1 MKVYVNCITSGAELS
16 RDIKE
21 LIPEMNLRR
30 RMSRVVKSG
39 VAAGI
44 ESLLEF
50 GGRAPVDAIV
60 TATGLGC
67 IADSEKFLDGL
78 IANQEQML
86 NPTPFIQSTF
96 NTVGAQIAL
105 LRGLHGYNSTYA
117 HRWTSFE
124 NALTDAALRI
134 GAGLSRAVLV
144 GAFDQTTPSVEKVLQ
159 RLRVAPKGAWGES
172 SVFFVLTAER
182 FDCSVAAITAI
193 RIPAGAPAADD
204 GCPANGWRT
213 GQVPETVEIG
223 SGMSCAAGPGEKM
236 REEKVC
242 RDICIGESGME
253 IKAVRKNTQIEEP
266 GEKESAEN
274 TATGDSRIG
283 EPSAET
289 RAAEGN
295 SAIGGACEE
304 IEKEITGQENACI
317 GQAGAEASEGRA
329 IRASQTGVKPHFTAI
344 AEVFRQAVAKNAGHK
359 ITLYNDFSGRTESA
373 IDLICM

>member
-1 MKVYVNCITSGAELS
+1 MKVYVNCITSGAELRS
-16 RDIKE
+16 DIKV

-50 GGRAPVDAIV
+50 GARAPIDAII

-78 IANQEQML
+78 IAGNETML

-105 LRGLHGYNSTYA
+105 LRGLHCYNTTYA

-134 GAGLSRAVLV
+134 GAGWSRAVLV
-144 GAFDQTTPSVEKVLQ
+144 GAFDETTPSVEKVLQ
-159 RLRVAPKGAWGES
+159 RLRVAREGTWGES

-182 FDCSVAAITAI
+182 FDCSIAEITGI
-193 RIPAGAPAADD
+193 RIPAGTPTADG
-204 GCPANGWRT
+204 GCPADEETGKEEKPRT
-213 GQVPETVEIG
+213 EAPDGKTHEGKVGGKAYERE
-223 SGMSCAAGPGEKM
+223 SGGEKDHT
-236 REEKVC
+236 ENPC
-242 RDICIGESGME
+242 G
-253 IKAVRKNTQIEEP
+253 KAY
-266 GEKESAEN
+266 
-274 TATGDSRIG
+274 GD
-283 EPSAET
+283 
-289 RAAEGN
+289 
-295 SAIGGACEE
+295 
-304 IEKEITGQENACI
+304 KNACI
-317 GQAGAEASEGRA
+317 GQAGAETSEGRT

-344 AEVFRQAVAKNAGHK
+344 AEVFRQAVAENAGRK

-373 IDLICM
+373 MELTCM

>member
-16 RDIKE
+16 REIKE

-105 LRGLHGYNSTYA
+105 LLGLHGYNSTYA

-204 GCPANGWRT
+204 GCPAGGWRT
-213 GQVPETVEIG
+213 GQVPEAGRSGEIG
-223 SGMSCAAGPGEKM
+223 SGMSCAAGPGEKI
-236 REEKVC
+236 ENEK
-242 RDICIGESGME
+242 
-253 IKAVRKNTQIEEP
+253 
-266 GEKESAEN
+266 
-274 TATGDSRIG
+274 
-283 EPSAET
+283 
-289 RAAEGN
+289 
-295 SAIGGACEE
+295 
-304 IEKEITGQENACI
+304 TGQENTCT
-317 GQAGAEASEGRA
+317 GQAGAEASVSRA

>member
-1 MKVYVNCITSGAELS
+1 MKVYVNCITSGAGLS

-30 RMSRVVKSG
+30 RMSRVVKAG
-39 VAAGI
+39 VAAGV

-50 GGRAPVDAIV
+50 GDRTPVDAIV

-67 IADSEKFLDGL
+67 IAESEKFLDGL
-78 IANQEQML
+78 IANDETML

-124 NALTDAALRI
+124 NALTDAALRL

-144 GAFDQTTPSVEKVLQ
+144 GAFDETTPSVEKVLQ
-159 RLRVAPKGAWGES
+159 RLRVAPEGAWGES

-182 FDCSVAAITAI
+182 FDCSLAAITAI
-193 RIPAGAPAADD
+193 RIPAEIPAADD
-204 GCPANGWRT
+204 GCPANGWRA
-213 GQVPETVEIG
+213 GRVPEIGEAGEIG
-223 SGMSCAAGPGEKM
+223 SGMDCAAGPGEKI
-236 REEKVC
+236 E
-242 RDICIGESGME
+242 
-253 IKAVRKNTQIEEP
+253 NEEP
-266 GEKESAEN
+266 
-274 TATGDSRIG
+274 
-283 EPSAET
+283 
-289 RAAEGN
+289 
-295 SAIGGACEE
+295 
-304 IEKEITGQENACI
+304 GQENACI
-317 GQAGAEASEGRA
+317 GQSGAAADECRA
-329 IRASQTGVKPHFTAI
+329 IRASQTGIKPHFTAI
-344 AEVFRQAVAKNAGHK
+344 AEVFRKAVAENAGHK